1 MNLIMNKNMITKINL
16 KYIHNININT
26 NISMNLIMNKNMK
39 TKMNL
44 KYIHNNININT
55 NISMIERN
63 KLKTLKKYLKIHQ
76 EAGLIFSPCIF

>member
-1 MNLIMNKNMITKINL
+1 
-16 KYIHNININT
+16 
-26 NISMNLIMNKNMK
+26 MNKNMK